1 MTRAF
6 STQRARVDLAVTC
19 GQRGMSLVE
28 VLVAVVLLS
37 IVLTSLAAL
46 TFSVARQGVTMSGT
60 TYRSGAVAEETNRLM
75 VLPYDSLPNAAGCAT
90 VTTSAYPYTRCV
102 ALASLAPKVTG
113 VRLIV
118 RVLTNPAPPPDTV
131 RFTRSSLPKYNPF
144 NTP

>member
-1 MTRAF
+1 MMPAF
-6 STQRARVDLAVTC
+6 STQRANVNRCMPHVR
-19 GQRGMSLVE
+19 RGMSLIE
-28 VLVAVVLLS
+28 VLVAVILLS
-37 IVLTSLAAL
+37 IVLTSLTAL
-46 TFSVARQGVTMSGT
+46 TFSVARQGRTISGT

-102 ALASLAPKVTG
+102 TLATLSPNVKG

-118 RVLTNPAPPPDTV
+118 SVLTSPAPPPDTV
-131 RFTRSSLPKYNPF
+131 RFTRSTLPKYNPF